1 MIVFNGGLTI
11 EQVKKLKDDISI
23 IYDRIPY
30 KEAYA
35 HRKNTF
41 DYVPEELRS
50 APIEKFK
57 QYISDDCFLKQYI
70 FFAKYL
76 KATLEFCNNSCKKN
90 YIMICDIEEDVLN
103 QYVGVG
109 NYDDYRIEYRLP
121 RKFVTSKNIVDFLYF
136 EPYDDQQMAN
146 FKKKYADLY
155 EIPPEEDKKAK
166 TLILEKNYNLMEIEF
181 GNKFL

>member
-1 MIVFNGGLTI
+1 MIKLIVFNGGLTI

-23 IYDRIPY
+23 IYDRVPY

-41 DYVPEELRS
+41 DYVPEELRG

-76 KATLEFCNNSCKKN
+76 KATLEFCNNSRKK
-90 YIMICDIEEDVLN
+90 I
-103 QYVGVG
+103 
-109 NYDDYRIEYRLP
+109 
-121 RKFVTSKNIVDFLYF
+121 
-136 EPYDDQQMAN
+136 
-146 FKKKYADLY
+146 
-155 EIPPEEDKKAK
+155 
-166 TLILEKNYNLMEIEF
+166 IL
-181 GNKFL
+181 